1 LPVQE
6 LRVTDSHGAVQTLRL
21 EARRLTLG
29 RALENDLPFPD
40 DLLLSRRHLA
50 IEPDGSSWFVEDL
63 GSRNGTLLNGHPLRD
78 RQKLDPGAQI
88 EAGGLRIEFNASIPR
103 HERTVVFLPQ
113 KESGRLL
120 SASIHSSVDLLAGRT
135 PGRKDGGAARV
146 EALLEAGRTLAAHR
160 PLDEIFPVILNLAVK
175 GVGAQRGLVL
185 TLEEGRLV
193 PRAVKGDDFHISR
206 AVRDRVLEHRESLL
220 VHDVSQDEV
229 FQGSLTMAEQRVRSL
244 MAVPLQTDTQVLG
257 LVYVD
262 SPGFIRDFTEE
273 DLALLTVMSNIAA
286 VRIEHARLLEVEQ
299 AEKFHQ
305 RELQQAAE
313 IQSNFLP
320 AVAPDVPGYELA
332 GQSIPCRSVGG
343 DYFDFVPLFGNRM
356 AIVLGDVAG
365 KGMAAAL
372 MMASLQARVHLLA
385 EEEQNLSHFVTRLNR
400 SVAAT
405 CPAGRFITLF
415 ILALDPATGKFTYV
429 NAGHNPPYIR
439 RSGGKL
445 EQLTEGGPVIGIL
458 KAMSYTAASG
468 SLHPGDTL
476 VIYSDGLT
484 EAISPAD
491 EEFGEKRLEGLL
503 HDSPASAQS
512 LLEDLFG
519 ATRGF
524 MAGRAPADDL
534 TMVVVR
540 RLNQ

>member
-1 LPVQE
+1 M
-6 LRVTDSHGAVQTLRL
+6 QTLRL
-21 EARRLTLG
+21 EARRVTLG

-50 IEPDGSSWFVEDL
+50 FEPDGLNWFVEDL
-63 GSRNGTLLNGHPLRD
+63 GSRNGTLLNGRPLRD
-78 RQKLDPGAQI
+78 REKLDSGARV
-88 EAGGLRIEFNASIPR
+88 EAGGLRIEFNSSAPR
-103 HERTVVFLPQ
+103 HDRTVVFLPE

-120 SASIHSSVDLLAGRT
+120 SASIHSSVDLLSGRT

-146 EALLEAGRTLAAHR
+146 EALLEAGRALAAHR
-160 PLDEIFPVILNLAVK
+160 PLEEIFPLILNLAVK

-185 TLEEGRLV
+185 TLEDGRLV

-206 AVRDRVLEHRESLL
+206 AVRDRVLDHRESLL
-220 VHDVSQDEV
+220 VHDVSQDEA
-229 FQGSLTMAEQRVRSL
+229 FQASLTIAEQRVRSL
-244 MAVPLQTDTQVLG
+244 MAVPLQTETEVIG

-262 SPGFIRDFTEE
+262 SPGFIRDFSEE
-273 DLALLTVMSNIAA
+273 DLALLTVMGNIAA

-305 RELQQAAE
+305 REIQQAAE

-320 AVAPDVPGYELA
+320 SVAPDVPGFELA

-343 DYFDFVPLFGNRM
+343 DYFDFVPLVDGRM

-372 MMASLQARVHLLA
+372 MMSSLQARVHLLA
-385 EEEQNLSHFVTRLNR
+385 EEEDDLGHFITRLNR

-415 ILALDPATGKFTYV
+415 ILALDPLTGTFTYV

-439 RSGGKL
+439 RVGGIL
-445 EQLTEGGPVIGIL
+445 DQLTEGGPVIGIL
-458 KAMSYTAASG
+458 KSITYSGASG
-468 SLHPGDTL
+468 VLNPGDTL

-484 EAISPAD
+484 EAVSPTD
-491 EEFGEKRLEGLL
+491 EEFGEKGLESLL
-503 HDSPASAQS
+503 LNPPCSAQS
-512 LLEDLFG
+512 LLEELFG
-519 ATRGF
+519 AARGF
-524 MAGRAPADDL
+524 MAGRPAADDL
-534 TMVVVR
+534 TMVVVHR
-540 RLNQ
+540 KV